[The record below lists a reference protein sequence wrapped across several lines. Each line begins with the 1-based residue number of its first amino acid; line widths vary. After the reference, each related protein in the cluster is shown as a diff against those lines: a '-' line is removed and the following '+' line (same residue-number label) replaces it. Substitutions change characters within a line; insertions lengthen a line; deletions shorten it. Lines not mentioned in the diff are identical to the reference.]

1 MGSFILVIGLFGQS
15 MLFHVDEFPID
26 GETVPG
32 DLISIEPGGKGY
44 NQAVSAARNNVPV
57 RFITAVGED
66 DFGNRL
72 LKDCKT
78 ENIDGSYSV
87 TLSGCRTA
95 IASVMTDKHAFSRV
109 IVSKGAC
116 GQFSSEYLP
125 DDAFIDCGILLL
137 QLELPIELALFAAKK
152 AKENNTF
159 VILDPAPA
167 QDLPKELVEIVD
179 IVTPNFNEALKLTA
193 FSPASSYESIAAKLH
208 KLGYKNVLITLG
220 ENGVYV
226 SLNNGE
232 SYLLPA
238 VDVDAV
244 DTTGAGDT
252 FNGSL
257 AASLC
262 EGNNIKQSIEYAIA
276 ASCLCVTR
284 NGVMESIPNKA
295 EIEKFKANLRRMQ
308 NP

>member
-1 MGSFILVIGLFGQS
+1 MGSCILVIGLYGQS

-57 RFITAVGED
+57 RFITAVGDD

-78 ENIDGSYSV
+78 ESIDGSYSV
-87 TLSGCRTA
+87 TLSRYRTA
-95 IASVMTDKHAFSRV
+95 IASVISDKHAYSRI
-109 IVSKGAC
+109 IVSNGAC
-116 GQFSSEYLP
+116 GQFRSEYLL

-167 QDLPKELVEIVD
+167 QDLPKELVDMVD

-193 FSPASSYESIAAKLH
+193 CSPASSYESIATKLH
-208 KLGYKNVLITLG
+208 ELGYKNVLITLG

-232 SYLLPA
+232 NYLLSA

-257 AASLC
+257 AASLY
-262 EGNNIKQSIEYAIA
+262 EGNNIKQSIEIAIA

-284 NGVMESIPNKA
+284 NGVMESIPYKA
-295 EIEKFKANLRRMQ
+295 EIEKFKDNLRRM
-308 NP
+308 